1 MLSVGPEGKV
11 RRGGGGI
18 GQRPWAQSGLGLFS
32 HHPLTWGSLG
42 QPLGKQHH
50 IEARD
55 GEAEEG
61 DREFNC
67 VTFPT
72 QASAFCDFTL
82 DTPIPMP

>member
-1 MLSVGPEGKV
+1 M